1 MAQIPSPSPRIAII
15 AAGCSCL
22 AAMKVLAENGLPAD
36 FHARAYAEGL
46 ATEKEF
52 LKSPR
57 HAVEVH
63 YYPYLRKLQKLAT
76 G

>member
-1 MAQIPSPSPRIAII
+1 MASLLTSMPEP
-15 AAGCSCL
+15 
-22 AAMKVLAENGLPAD
+22 M
-36 FHARAYAEGL
+36 HEGL